1 MTMQPGARVHHNEFG
16 QGAVITI
23 TGDFAT
29 VFFPLGEKRVP
40 IKELSQA
47 LSHNESVVR
56 QAKGGSQRL
65 KKSWLC
71 YKAHLL
77 PLLENATSMTS
88 ARIDL
93 LPHQVVLTHKVA
105 TLRMIRIFE
114 CKAA

>member
-47 LSHNESVVR
+47 LSHN
-56 QAKGGSQRL
+56 
-65 KKSWLC
+65 
-71 YKAHLL
+71 
-77 PLLENATSMTS
+77 
-88 ARIDL
+88 
-93 LPHQVVLTHKVA
+93 
-105 TLRMIRIFE
+105 
-114 CKAA
+114 